1 MKNRYLIC
9 YILLMVS
16 LPAKDLIAQSVIDD
30 TVFFTSSSITV
41 ADLLDTIHARTGI
54 NFSYDP
60 TRVPVTEKIAVHFT
74 GQSVEKVLHQIFQN
88 IPVGFI
94 VRGRQIAIFRRN
106 VSSDEITENPLF
118 IEIRVMV
125 MDRKSGRPVPFASI
139 VLSAT
144 NIGTITNEDGVFT
157 LKIPAG
163 SLDSML
169 TVSCIG
175 YESLS
180 LSADCL
186 VTGEKEILLNPV
198 HISIREVI
206 VRPTDPTHLLLQAVK
221 AVPERFIGIPVYLTG
236 YFRELTWKDGKC
248 IALSESVTRI
258 YKSSYSNVWD
268 NDQIKLLK
276 GRKQENSYETER
288 ISYRVEGGLFN
299 SLQLDL
305 AKNPATFLQEDYFPD
320 YTYTFEGFARSGDRD
335 LYVISFDQ
343 KPGIQDALFSG
354 KIYIDVA
361 SLAIEEARFGLSE
374 TGIKYAR
381 SLLVKKSPAG
391 YNVRPVRTFY
401 TVRYKDV
408 QGGRILASV
417 HTELDVRAKAR
428 RALFNSLYRTT
439 SDLVITGMDTS
450 GVKRFRG
457 NEISKVSD
465 IHINQIKDYDP
476 SFWEGFN
483 TIEPEIRLDEAI
495 ARLQQKIRN
504 QIPLNP

>member
-1 MKNRYLIC
+1 MHR
-9 YILLMVS
+9 S
-16 LPAKDLIAQSVIDD
+16 LEFRL
-30 TVFFTSSSITV
+30 
-41 ADLLDTIHARTGI
+41 
-54 NFSYDP
+54 
-60 TRVPVTEKIAVHFT
+60 
-74 GQSVEKVLHQIFQN
+74 
-88 IPVGFI
+88 GFI
-94 VRGRQIAIFRRN
+94 VRGRQIAFFAGLFLLMKFGKTLCYRN
-106 VSSDEITENPLF
+106 QG
-118 IEIRVMV
+118 MV
-125 MDRKSGRPVPFASI
+125 MDRKSGAARSLCILCAVSE
-139 VLSAT
+139 

-163 SLDSML
+163 SLDSLL

-198 HISIREVI
+198 RISIREVI
-206 VRPTDPTHLLLQAVK
+206 VRPTDPPHLLLQAVK
-221 AVPERFIGIPVYLTG
+221 AVPERFMGIPVYLTG

-343 KPGIQDALFSG
+343 KPGVQDALFSG

-417 HTELDVRAKAR
+417 HT
-428 RALFNSLYRTT
+428 NWT
-439 SDLVITGMDTS
+439 
-450 GVKRFRG
+450 
-457 NEISKVSD
+457 
-465 IHINQIKDYDP
+465 
-476 SFWEGFN
+476 
-483 TIEPEIRLDEAI
+483 
-495 ARLQQKIRN
+495 
-504 QIPLNP
+504 

>member
-106 VSSDEITENPLF
+106 VSSDEITENPVF
-118 IEIRVMV
+118 IEIRGMV

-144 NIGTITNEDGVFT
+144 NIRTITNEDGVFT

-186 VTGEKEILLNPV
+186 ITGEKEILLNPV

-206 VRPTDPTHLLLQAVK
+206 VRPTDPPHLLLQAVK
-221 AVPERFIGIPVYLTG
+221 AVPERFMGIPVYLTG

-258 YKSSYSNVWD
+258 
-268 NDQIKLLK
+268 
-276 GRKQENSYETER
+276 
-288 ISYRVEGGLFN
+288 
-299 SLQLDL
+299 
-305 AKNPATFLQEDYFPD
+305 
-320 YTYTFEGFARSGDRD
+320 
-335 LYVISFDQ
+335 
-343 KPGIQDALFSG
+343 
-354 KIYIDVA
+354 
-361 SLAIEEARFGLSE
+361 
-374 TGIKYAR
+374 
-381 SLLVKKSPAG
+381 
-391 YNVRPVRTFY
+391 
-401 TVRYKDV
+401 
-408 QGGRILASV
+408 
-417 HTELDVRAKAR
+417 
-428 RALFNSLYRTT
+428 
-439 SDLVITGMDTS
+439 
-450 GVKRFRG
+450 
-457 NEISKVSD
+457 
-465 IHINQIKDYDP
+465 
-476 SFWEGFN
+476 
-483 TIEPEIRLDEAI
+483 
-495 ARLQQKIRN
+495 
-504 QIPLNP
+504 